1 MTLENFIDMNITFEN
16 IVRKAQ
22 RIINSL
28 FVNEAKVTTIQE
40 KKAQFQI
47 GDIFVES
54 WGYEQTNVDFYQ
66 VIKLNAASVVLRK
79 ISYNTLEFTGWASD
93 TVEPR
98 KNAFLDDTTYTKRVK
113 EGSKYLKGIACGC
126 LVLHEAGKSYHR
138 SWYA

>member
-1 MTLENFIDMNITFEN
+1 MNITFEN

-22 RIINSL
+22 SIINSL
-28 FVNEAKVTTIQE
+28 FVNEEKVTTIQE

-79 ISYNTLEFTGWASD
+79 IWASD

-98 KNAFLDDTTYTKRVK
+98 KNAFLDDTTYTKRFK
-113 EGSKYLKGIACGC
+113 EGSKFLKGIACGC

>member
-1 MTLENFIDMNITFEN
+1 MNITFEN

-22 RIINSL
+22 GIINSL
-28 FVNEAKVTTIQE
+28 LVNEQKVITTQE
-40 KKAQFQI
+40 RKAQFQI

-66 VIKLNAASVVLRK
+66 VVKLNAASVVLRK

-98 KNAFLDDTTYTKRVK
+98 KNAFLDDKTYTKRFK
-113 EGSKYLKGIACGC
+113 EGSKYLKGIACGS

>member
-1 MTLENFIDMNITFEN
+1 MNITFEN

-22 RIINSL
+22 SIINSF
-28 FVNEAKVTTIQE
+28 FVNQEKITITQE
-40 KKAQFQI
+40 KKAQFQL

-66 VIKLNAASVVLRK
+66 IVKLNTASVVLRK
-79 ISYNTLEFTGWASD
+79 ISYKTLEFTGWASD
-93 TVEPR
+93 TVEPL
-98 KNAFLDDTTYTKRVK
+98 KNGFLDDKTYTKRFK

-126 LVLHEAGKSYHR
+126 LVLHESGKSYHR